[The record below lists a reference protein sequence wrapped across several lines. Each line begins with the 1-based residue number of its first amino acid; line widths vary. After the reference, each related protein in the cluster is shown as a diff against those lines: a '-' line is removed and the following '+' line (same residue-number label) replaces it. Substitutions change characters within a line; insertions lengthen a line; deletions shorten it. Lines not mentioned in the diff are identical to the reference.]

1 MQFEWSHGKLN
12 VNFTPCGRKRE
23 SMICK
28 HCGAETEEGQ
38 NFCPNCGE
46 ALVEEEI
53 IPVEQPDVP
62 VEETAVE
69 IPEDVCPEQ
78 PEQKPKKKIW
88 KWVLLGVAAVAALAA
103 LAIFL
108 LSQLGVQIIRPNNV
122 QVKDAYLVSDEKAVQ
137 QADVVVAQ
145 IGDKEL
151 TNAQLQ
157 IYYKMQIQ
165 DFLSYYSSYLSSI
178 GLDYTQPLSEQA
190 SYFDPE
196 LTWEQYFLDAALEMW
211 QNYRTMGLLAEEA
224 DFTMSEAW
232 QEEFEKLPES
242 LASQAEEG
250 GYESTQQMVEE
261 ILGAGCTVEDYA
273 EYIKLLSVSNEFY
286 ATQYEKLAP
295 TDEEIDAYFK
305 ENEALF
311 TESGVTKE
319 SGLVSSVRHILI
331 TPECEEEDAEGECSL
346 SEQEWEAA
354 KQKAEKLL
362 EEWKNGE
369 ATEESFGKLANENSD
384 DGGSNTTGGLYEDV
398 TPLSNYVEEFLTW
411 AVDMSRK
418 PGDTGIVKTD
428 YGYHIMYFVSGE
440 PHWEVEAG
448 TMLLSERTTAMIEDA
463 EEKWPM
469 KVSYRKIILT
479 ALDLG

>member
-1 MQFEWSHGKLN
+1 
-12 VNFTPCGRKRE
+12 
-23 SMICK
+23 MICK
-28 HCGAETEEGQ
+28 HCGVETEEGQ
-38 NFCPNCGE
+38 NFCPNCGK

-53 IPVEQPDVP
+53 IPVEQPDVSA
-62 VEETAVE
+62 EETVVE

-88 KWVLLGVAAVAALAA
+88 KWVLLGIAAVAALAA

-122 QVKDAYLVSDEKAVQ
+122 QVKDAYLVSDEKATQ
-137 QADVVVAQ
+137 QADVVVAK

-165 DFLSYYSSYLSSI
+165 DFLSYYGSYLSSV

-190 SYFDPE
+190 SYFDAE

-211 QNYRTMGLLAEEA
+211 QNYQTMGLLAEEA
-224 DFTMSEAW
+224 DFTMSETW

-261 ILGAGCTVEDYA
+261 ILGAGCTVEDYSQ
-273 EYIKLLSVSNEFY
+273 YIKLLSVSNEFY
-286 ATQYEKLAP
+286 ATQYEKLTP

-369 ATEESFGKLANENSD
+369 ATEESFGKLANENSA
-384 DGGSNTTGGLYEDV
+384 DGGSNTTGGLYEDI
-398 TPLSNYVEEFLTW
+398 TPLSNYVEEFLAW

-448 TMLLSERTTAMIEDA
+448 TILLSERTTAMIENA